1 MSSKTTNK
9 KSEELEKVNN
19 YVFRFGKY
27 KEKSLKDVLSITTKK
42 KNKLGEEYE
51 ELTYIFIS
59 YISRS

>member
-9 KSEELEKVNN
+9 KSELETVDN
-19 YVFRFGKY
+19 YIFKFGKY